1 MAILKTA
8 FRKYNPRWAI
18 LGLCTF
24 VAILAFGSIT
34 TLASGDVGP
43 EDEATGKVKT
53 EAEARIYKDISY
65 LASDE
70 LKGRAAETTGLKL
83 AADYIA
89 TRYNELGLQTDLF
102 DGKPFQEF
110 QLNGN
115 PGASAETNQL
125 TITKPDGTAV
135 ELSLGDQ
142 FQPLSLGTNGN
153 FNAPLVFAGYGIT
166 ANDDSIK
173 YDDYA
178 GIDVQGKVVLVL
190 RKEPQS
196 NDPNSVFAGTEPSN
210 YAFFTSKEMN
220 AAKHGAAAIVLIND
234 ANSEAA
240 TPGALLPVSGAGN
253 AQSEDKIPTL
263 FVSRAI
269 AEKWLADAGKSL
281 TELESKIDS
290 EFKPQSLELTG
301 WTASGKTDISRRKIP
316 SMNVLGLLP
325 GKGVLADEL
334 VVIGAHFD
342 HVGMGGAGSLAPG
355 TYEIHN
361 GADDNASGTGG
372 LLETA
377 RQLAEL
383 VKSTPADTPRRSL
396 LFIAFSGEELG
407 LIGSEYYV
415 NHPRFELSKTVA
427 MLNLD
432 MVGRISD
439 NVLTVYGT
447 GTAKEFDSMLTES
460 NKGIGFDIKRQPE
473 GVGPSDHQSFFLKGI
488 PVYHFFSGFH
498 PDYHRPS
505 DDFDKINVSG
515 IARITD
521 MVVIL
526 ADRISTMPQRPVY
539 LKSVTTKVRLGVRIK
554 QSEPGLVVDR
564 VMPGGWAKKA
574 GILPEDRILRIGS
587 KNVVGREDMDDV
599 LQEFKPGDMLEVEV
613 QRGEEKISVRSEIG
627 T

>member
-1 MAILKTA
+1 M
-8 FRKYNPRWAI
+8 
-18 LGLCTF
+18 
-24 VAILAFGSIT
+24 VAFGSIA
-34 TLASGDVGP
+34 TLAVEDAGP
-43 EDEATGKVKT
+43 EDDAAGNVKT
-53 EAEARIYKDISY
+53 AAEARIYKDISY

-89 TRYNELGLQTDLF
+89 KRYNELGLQTDLF

-115 PGASAETNQL
+115 PGASSETNRL
-125 TITKPDGTAV
+125 KITKPDGTAV

-142 FQPLSLGTNGN
+142 FQPLSLGTNGD

-220 AAKHGAAAIVLIND
+220 AAKHGAAALVLIND
-234 ANSEAA
+234 ANSESA

-253 AQSEDKIPTL
+253 AQSDDKIPTL

-325 GKGVLADEL
+325 GKGALADEL
-334 VVIGAHFD
+334 VVVGAHFD

-361 GADDNASGTGG
+361 GADDNASGTVG

-377 RQLAEL
+377 RRLTEL
-383 VKSTPADTPRRSL
+383 VKSTPAETSRRSL

-447 GTAKEFDSMLTES
+447 GTAKEFDGMLTEA
-460 NKGIGFDIKRQPE
+460 NEGIGFDIKRQPE

-505 DDFDKINVSG
+505 DDFDKINVNG
-515 IARITD
+515 ISRITD

-526 ADRISTMPQRPVY
+526 ADRVSTMPQRPVY

-587 KNVVGREDMDDV
+587 RNVVGREDMDEA
-599 LQEFKPGDMLEVEV
+599 LQEFKPGDTLEVEV
-613 QRGEEKISVRSEIG
+613 QRGEEKITVRSEIG